1 MGSTGRFAVI
11 LPLIVAGLAGSCAP
25 SGPAMKIDGDIR
37 EWDAQSAAVADST
50 GLMLRFRVPKGPN
63 GEPWTLQDGP
73 KTVALYLD
81 IDGSTA
87 TGRTSRLKPLNQLG
101 VDCEIRFSPFEKG
114 KPVPG
119 AKTFRVAADGSL
131 SSTPNATTGMIV
143 SPTYASE
150 WYEARLDRKDLVT
163 FSGGA
168 FTGKLAGMFV
178 TLDDAGEIDG
188 YADPFVV
195 ELPPQAVGPGPVVDV
210 PGKPAGTVRV
220 VSLNV
225 EKSKP
230 TKEPG
235 AFSRMLTLLNADVV
249 LFQEWEEGGASQTEE
264 WFRTHAVGIEA
275 DSGVPGAP
283 VRPAGMGLWCVHK
296 TAGTGVG
303 VASRWPM
310 TALPPDSLEVSNPAD
325 KDNRPRRVRVASVMV
340 KTPAGPLAVTSL
352 HLKCCGGATGSEEN
366 LRRDEARAINKALG
380 QMYASEASG
389 AVARIVAGDFNLVGT
404 RMPLDLMRAAV
415 DADGS
420 DMTPAEP
427 FALGTG
433 VKYTWRDDATAFLPG
448 RLDYLLYSD
457 ATADVVQCFVM
468 DTANMSFESLAR
480 SGLDA
485 TDSRA
490 SDHMPVVVDLKIK

>member
-1 MGSTGRFAVI
+1 MGLSGRFAFIV
-11 LPLIVAGLAGSCAP
+11 PLIVAGVAGSCAP

-37 EWDAQSAAVADST
+37 EWDAQSAAVADGS
-50 GLMLRFRVPKGPN
+50 GVMLRFRVPKGPN

-101 VDCEIRFSPFEKG
+101 VDCEIRFSPFENG
-114 KPVPG
+114 KPIAGVR
-119 AKTFRVAADGSL
+119 TFRVGTDGTL
-131 SSTPNATTGMIV
+131 SGTSNGSTGMVV

-150 WYEARLDRKDLVT
+150 WYEARLDRKDLVK

-168 FTGKLAGMFV
+168 FTGRLAGMFV
-178 TLDDAGEIDG
+178 MLDEAGEIDG
-188 YADPFVV
+188 YADPFAV
-195 ELPPQAVGPGPVVDV
+195 ELPAQAVGPGPVVDV
-210 PGKPAGTVRV
+210 PGKPAGAVRV
-220 VSLNV
+220 VSFNV
-225 EKSKP
+225 EKSNP

-249 LFQEWEEGGASQTEE
+249 IFQEWDEGGASQTEE
-264 WFRTHAVGIEA
+264 WFRSHAVGIDA

-283 VRPAGMGLWCVHK
+283 SRPSGMGLWKVHK

-310 TALPPDSLEVSNPAD
+310 SALPPDSLEVSNPMD
-325 KDNRPRRVRVASVMV
+325 KENHPRRVRVASVV
-340 KTPAGPLAVTSL
+340 VNTDAGPLAVTSL
-352 HLKCCGGATGSEEN
+352 HLKCCGGATGGEEL
-366 LRRDEARAINKALG
+366 LRRDEARAINKALIH
-380 QMYASEASG
+380 MYSAEASG

-404 RMPLDLMRAAV
+404 RMPLDLLRAGV
-415 DADGS
+415 DVDGT
-420 DMTPAEP
+420 DLVPAEP

-433 VKYTWRDDATAFLPG
+433 VKYTWRDDKTAFLPG

-457 ATADVVQCFVM
+457 ATAEVVQCFVM
-468 DTANMSFESLAR
+468 DTANLSFESLAR